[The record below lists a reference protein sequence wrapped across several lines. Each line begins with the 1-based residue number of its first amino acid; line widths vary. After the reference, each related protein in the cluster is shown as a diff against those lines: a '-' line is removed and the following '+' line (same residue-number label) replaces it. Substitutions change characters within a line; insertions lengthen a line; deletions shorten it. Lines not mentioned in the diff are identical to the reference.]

1 MSLQIQFEQL
11 RGIGRAAYGQQELLL
26 EWLSLVLS
34 KSDFAGD
41 GTRLK
46 KLQARGGTRGGERV
60 RGNSRISPMKSRND
74 HTSCLLSKFRLSTAP
89 ALLCAHCLS

>member
-1 MSLQIQFEQL
+1 MNLQIQSEQL

-46 KLQARGGTRGGERV
+46 KLQARRGP
-60 RGNSRISPMKSRND
+60 RG
-74 HTSCLLSKFRLSTAP
+74 
-89 ALLCAHCLS
+89 